1 MVRFRVQPW
10 PKLREV
16 RMRCGLHTSS
26 K

>member
-16 RMRCGLHTSS
+16 RMRCGLHSSS